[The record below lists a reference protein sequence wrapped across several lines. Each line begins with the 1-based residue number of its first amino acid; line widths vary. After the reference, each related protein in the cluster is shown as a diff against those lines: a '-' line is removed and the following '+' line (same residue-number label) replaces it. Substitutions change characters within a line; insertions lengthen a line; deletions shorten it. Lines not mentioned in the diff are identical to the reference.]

1 MSSYSPERFQE
12 LFARVVRPFKPALL
26 ERSLALSEI
35 VRRRSL
41 TALEG
46 QPGAQADQDEPREP
60 GHDVAD
66 ACAQTAAAEPA
77 HDVAVSDQPGQQP
90 DLELADTERGS
101 GRPREDSDRNTQRR
115 HRRGSRAGG
124 ERVADDQRRVWTW
137 RSDDERRE
145 GDPGQQP
152 SIELQPAT
160 PCELVSVAEKA

>member
-46 QPGAQADQDEPREP
+46 KPGAQADQDEPREP

-77 HDVAVSDQPGQQP
+77 HDVAVSDQPGQQH
-90 DLELADTERGS
+90 DLERADHQDE
-101 GRPREDSDRNTQRR
+101 PDR
-115 HRRGSRAGG
+115 
-124 ERVADDQRRVWTW
+124 RVAR
-137 RSDDERRE
+137 DDELRHHRDE
-145 GDPGQQP
+145 ERACLGVQQ
-152 SIELQPAT
+152 
-160 PCELVSVAEKA
+160 VAEQTLAPGTRVAKSCSRSGGRAWITR